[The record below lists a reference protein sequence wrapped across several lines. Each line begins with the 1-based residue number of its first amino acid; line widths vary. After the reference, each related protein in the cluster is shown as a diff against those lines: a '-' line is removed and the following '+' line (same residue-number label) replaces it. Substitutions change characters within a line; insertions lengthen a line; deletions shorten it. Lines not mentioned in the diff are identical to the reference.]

1 LQKPI
6 CLGRFQLQG
15 LQIRLDSKYA
25 FAYMNRGNDYKSKND
40 RDKAIADYTEAVRLK
55 PNDFRPYFNR
65 GITYSEMGEKAKADA
80 DLTQSKKLQPTVP

>member
-1 LQKPI
+1 
-6 CLGRFQLQG
+6 
-15 LQIRLDSKYA
+15 
-25 FAYMNRGNDYKSKND
+25 MNRGNDYKSKND